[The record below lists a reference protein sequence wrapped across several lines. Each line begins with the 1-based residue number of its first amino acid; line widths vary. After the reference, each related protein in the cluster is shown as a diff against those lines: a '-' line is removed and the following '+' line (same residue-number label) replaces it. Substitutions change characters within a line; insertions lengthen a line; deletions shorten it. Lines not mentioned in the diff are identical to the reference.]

1 MTNYGL
7 PLRFKAVEIS
17 TGKEVPT
24 SKLVLDL
31 SDGQWLA
38 VYGGDTI
45 RFDEEWPTDLQI
57 YQSTGH
63 HDANGAEVFFG
74 DVLLWNS
81 KTVVVCGSGAIE
93 LATIDISEED
103 VRTHWPFGNV
113 LYGAK
118 ISEAV
123 AIGNIHTPPAEL
135 QRRAQEVLNA

>member
-17 TGKEVPT
+17 IGNEVST

-45 RFDEEWPTDLQI
+45 RFDEEWPIELQI

-63 HDANGAEVFFG
+63 HDANGEEVFFG
-74 DVLLWNS
+74 DVLSDGKRMYEVIYHAGEVLMSVYQQENAPVYPVQYF
-81 KTVVVCGSGAIE
+81 KN
-93 LATIDISEED
+93 AT
-103 VRTHWPFGNV
+103 
-113 LYGAK
+113 L
-118 ISEAV
+118 
-123 AIGNIHTPPAEL
+123 IGNIHTPHDEL